1 MMRLIAAITM
11 STACW
16 AASLALPSVGRAAF
30 PGRNGALIFA
40 ETVNDRL
47 APPVLTWRIVS
58 QGRPVSLASCT
69 LDSPTDCPL
78 YDPAFSPDG
87 QQIAYVAAHADVAGV
102 RRNGLFVAQ
111 ADGSNPREVPLGELA
126 PAFVTGAEV
135 IAEQP
140 AWSPDGLQLAFTAS
154 LVQPGYP
161 QRFDTRL
168 AEINIDGSYPRR
180 GFCKGSQPAWSVVA
194 RQRGANIPISLLAY
208 TDRGNVWIARAADC
222 GRPRQVTQHG
232 GSQPTWAPDAKR
244 LAFVHH
250 RDGHPALPPSPLLL
264 AVVDHEREPVGKRH
278 RRIRARSATGQVA
291 GAATETAGL
300 EAHRPKRPAQPAF
313 SQKAPRPSQPNLSS
327 PPDITGPRQNSF
339 MPRI

>member
-1 MMRLIAAITM
+1 MRLIAAITM

-16 AASLALPSVGRAAF
+16 VASLALPSVGRAAF

-78 YDPAFSPDG
+78 HDPAFSPDG

-102 RRNGLFVAQ
+102 RRNSLFVAQ

-140 AWSPDGLQLAFTAS
+140 AWSPDGLQLAYTAI
-154 LVQPGYP
+154 LVHPGYP

-168 AEINIDGSYPRR
+168 AEINIDSSYPRR

-244 LAFVHH
+244 LAFVH
-250 RDGHPALPPSPLLL
+250 RGQIYRVGVDG
-264 AVVDHEREPVGKRH
+264 
-278 RRIRARSATGQVA
+278 
-291 GAATETAGL
+291 AGL
-300 EAHRPKRPAQPAF
+300 RRLTRHGGTAPAWSPDDKRIVFAREGSLYVITTNGRVLRRVYTALHDGPGSGRDVTAADPDWQPL
-313 SQKAPRPSQPNLSS
+313 R
-327 PPDITGPRQNSF
+327 
-339 MPRI
+339 

>member
-1 MMRLIAAITM
+1 MRLIAAITM

-180 GFCKGSQPAWSVVA
+180 GLCEGSQPAWSIVA

-244 LAFVHH
+244 LAFVH
-250 RDGHPALPPSPLLL
+250 RGQIYRVGVDGAGLRRLTRHGGTAPVWSP
-264 AVVDHEREPVGKRH
+264 DGKRIAFAREGSLYVMTTDGRVL
-278 RRIRARSATGQVA
+278 RRVYSAVHDGPGSGLDVS
-291 GAATETAGL
+291 AAD
-300 EAHRPKRPAQPAF
+300 PDWQPL
-313 SQKAPRPSQPNLSS
+313 R
-327 PPDITGPRQNSF
+327 
-339 MPRI
+339 